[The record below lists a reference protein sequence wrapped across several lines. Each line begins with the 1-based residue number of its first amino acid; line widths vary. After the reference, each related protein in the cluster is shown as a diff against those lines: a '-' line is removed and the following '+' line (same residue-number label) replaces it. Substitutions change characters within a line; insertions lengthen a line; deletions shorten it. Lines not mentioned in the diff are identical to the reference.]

1 MTRRSQ
7 KEMEQDCL
15 RIKEAAKTA
24 TCMKDLESM
33 TGLSARQINSSLTK
47 HPIIFKRIKEQL
59 ATNKANAE
67 ALVQK
72 EKELEAKA
80 MALATQKEAE
90 LKTKRSANAVAQTK
104 NTSTTSDEQCIE
116 FVIDA
121 SITGYKGLEDVLAQ
135 IRATKAKI
143 TLTSITI
150 EELDRLQKYNDVQAL
165 DARHILALASKE
177 PENFKLVAINYSN
190 PLPMLHLSHIEPDDH
205 IIQYCVDNKDRVTLL
220 TSDKKM
226 TLKARMCGVQTEYLV
241 LPSYSSKI
249 TEVTTSETPK
259 SEVVTSYEPKKVI
272 QSFTASQKTESDKV
286 LPNSFSRF
294 PIRTL
299 PYAQY
304 FGNKL
309 TFSCFH
315 TKKMSARVFADGR
328 EYNSG
333 MVNLKVGDDI
343 YIATKETKGILFS
356 HYKMSSISSE
366 NNCRVVFSTLISL
379 HSQMS
384 RITNKRYA
392 TFLRDCMLRFDL

>member
-1 MTRRSQ
+1 MARRSQ

-67 ALVQK
+67 ALAQK

-80 MALATQKEAE
+80 IALATQKEAE

-121 SITGYKGLEDVLAQ
+121 SITGYKGLEDVLVQ
-135 IRATKAKI
+135 IRATEAKI

-165 DARHILALASKE
+165 DARHILALAAKE
-177 PENFKLVAINYSN
+177 PEDFKLVAINYSN

-226 TLKARMCGVQTEYLV
+226 ALKARMCGVQTEYFV
-241 LPSYSSKI
+241 LPSQSPKI
-249 TEVTTSETPK
+249 TEVTTSEAPK
-259 SEVVTSYEPKKVI
+259 SEVATSDEPKNAT
-272 QSFTASQKTESDKV
+272 QSFTVPQTSGV
-286 LPNSFSRF
+286 LPQRF
-294 PIRTL
+294 NRYEVRTL
-299 PYAQY
+299 PGAQY
-304 FGNKL
+304 FGSKL
-309 TFSCFH
+309 TFSDFH
-315 TKKMSARVFADGR
+315 SKKMSARVFANGM

-366 NNCRVVFSTLISL
+366 DNCRVVFSTLISL

-392 TFLRDCMLRFDL
+392 TFLRDCMRRFDL